1 MTRRRRGGLPGLFAH
16 RNNCLQNGLKGK
28 RKRGLR
34 FLSFC
39 DTSAVSFEIKIPV
52 LHGLCRAAAPAS
64 NTQVNSKYYG
74 KLARS
79 SPQRVKPQPISSCA
93 RCSYCRRCRVTAAC
107 YFQIAAG
114 PPAALSKRSWFS
126 SSKMRTGELCL
137 VVLSFEFASAWV

>member
-52 LHGLCRAAAPAS
+52 LHGLCRVAAPAS

-74 KLARS
+74 KLAHS
-79 SPQRVKPQPISSCA
+79 NPQRVNRNRS
-93 RCSYCRRCRVTAAC
+93 RVVRAAA
-107 YFQIAAG
+107 IAGVAG
-114 PPAALSKRSWFS
+114 
-126 SSKMRTGELCL
+126 
-137 VVLSFEFASAWV
+137 